1 MKKIKATF
9 YEGLVFCV
17 PAFLTGWVFYR
28 IFKILYRFI
37 AYGAA
42 FIPPSFYREY
52 PWVKSALEAGI
63 VVLMFLFIFAAGMLA
78 ETFPGYF
85 FRKRF
90 DSLFRI
96 IPFINFFYDVCRQ
109 IFDILFMKSEK
120 LLSHPVLVP
129 FPHAG
134 KQAVGFMTGTAESE
148 LSLEQK
154 EYVKVY
160 IPTVPFPT
168 TGFLMVFP
176 RSQVTE
182 GVLTVEQALRLILS
196 GGILD
201 EAGENEKQKKF
212 TEDSPGGENAE
223 SQKPTANTG
232 RQRPFTWFKARC
244 VSGMLLLFPAVISVY
259 ITAEAFRYIYGL
271 MKFSIALIPPRF
283 GHLPYIDEIT
293 PVATFFVL
301 VFGTWFVGLITK
313 TYLGKILRGHVYSLI
328 SYIPFA
334 GALFHAFRQLM
345 NTAFSD
351 STKTFSRVVM
361 LDFPSRESKA
371 IGFITGD
378 ASEKLTSGSPRSSE
392 EQYKV
397 FIPGTPNVA
406 SGFLVI
412 VPKNEVTLTDL
423 TVQEGLLRVV
433 SGGLLKQATGLGKTK
448 TKNDGEEA

>member
-1 MKKIKATF
+1 MNFLPVYTPLIMKRFKATF
-9 YEGLVFCV
+9 YEGLVFFI
-17 PAFLTGWVFYR
+17 PAVLTCWVFYR

-42 FIPPSFYREY
+42 FIPLSFYREY

-63 VVLMFLFIFAAGMLA
+63 VALVFLIILAAGMLA
-78 ETFPGYF
+78 ETLPGRF

-96 IPFINFFYDVCRQ
+96 IPFVNFFYDVGKQ

-129 FPHAG
+129 FPHEG
-134 KQAVGFMTGTAESE
+134 KQAIGFMTGIAEE
-148 LSLEQK
+148 EFALGQEN
-154 EYVKVY
+154 VKVY

-182 GVLTVEQALRLILS
+182 GSLTVEEALRLILS
-196 GGILD
+196 GGILEESGD
-201 EAGENEKQKKF
+201 NGNPGKSEK
-212 TEDSPGGENAE
+212 TDSRNAE
-223 SQKPTANTG
+223 TG
-232 RQRPFTWFKARC
+232 SGRSPFTWLKTRF
-244 VSGMLLLFPAVISVY
+244 VTGMLLLFPAVIALY
-259 ITAEAFRYIYGL
+259 ITAEVFRYIYDL

-283 GHLPYIDEIT
+283 GHLSYIDEIT
-293 PVATFFVL
+293 PVVTFFVL
-301 VFGTWFVGLITK
+301 VCGTWLVGLIVK
-313 TYLGKILRGHVYSLI
+313 TYLGKMLRGHVYSLI

-345 NTAFSD
+345 NAAFSD
-351 STKTFSRVVM
+351 SPKTFSRVVM
-361 LDFPSRESKA
+361 VDFPSRKSKA

-378 ASEKLTSGSPRSSE
+378 ASEKLTSGSPRADE

-397 FIPGTPNVA
+397 FIPGTPNAA

-412 VPKNEVTLTDL
+412 VPKKDVTLTNL

-433 SGGLLKQATGLGKTK
+433 SGGLLKQATGMGKTK
-448 TKNDGEEA
+448 KDGEP